1 MNATKKSR
9 TRMTPAQ
16 QAEHDQRTID
26 EFNRDFPVG
35 SECVYWDSLP
45 FGPSKETRIRQ
56 AAFMSSSHEPVC
68 FVEGV
73 SGYVSIFHITRLR
86 ENEGRKP

>member
-35 SECVYWDSLP
+35 SECVYWSSLP
-45 FGPSKETRIRQ
+45 FGPSKATRIRSK
-56 AAFMSSSHEPVC
+56 AFTADSGHPVC

-73 SGYVSIFHITRLR
+73 SGCVSIFHITRLR
-86 ENEGRKP
+86 GDEGKKP